1 MHFPLKVT
9 VRYVKECNVQLETNM
24 MDWAFRRAQKI
35 WDTAAPGWIL
45 QWIFFTHDGTQS
57 KSQGALTTPWN
68 GRKRICKSG
77 IGTIPF
83 LSESQM
89 DNLIIFLCVRKIKT
103 WLSTKG
109 LFFFFF
115 FFFIVSERV
124 SAFSQRGF
132 LTKERAMWSENWNPR
147 GFNSYFRDF

>member
-109 LFFFFF
+109 LFFFFSF
-115 FFFIVSERV
+115 LLFLKEWVPFHKEVFWPKREPCDLKIETQEVSI
-124 SAFSQRGF
+124 AILGIF
-132 LTKERAMWSENWNPR
+132 
-147 GFNSYFRDF
+147 